1 MLLCVGRVAGGR
13 EYPRLHVLTIG
24 PSGKGKSSSYDTIL
38 RQMPKESQ
46 IGGTLSDRALFYHDI
61 PERAILVLD
70 DKAMSEGLQELFR
83 GQPLTSETPSRC

>member
-13 EYPRLHVLTIG
+13 EYPRVAG
-24 PSGKGKSSSYDTIL
+24 PDDRPSGKGKSSSYDTIL

-61 PERAILVLD
+61 PETGDPRPRRQGD
-70 DKAMSEGLQELFR
+70 E
-83 GQPLTSETPSRC
+83 